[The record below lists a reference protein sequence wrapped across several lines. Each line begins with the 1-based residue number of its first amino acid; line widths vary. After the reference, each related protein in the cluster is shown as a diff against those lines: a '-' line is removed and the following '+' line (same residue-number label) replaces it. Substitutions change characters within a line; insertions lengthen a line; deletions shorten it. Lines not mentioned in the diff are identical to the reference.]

1 MILVNPS
8 AKTNKEI
15 PNLQLAY
22 IGTISNS
29 KIIDLNT
36 KPEPANRFLD
46 YQTDVLGI
54 SVQSRTYGEA
64 QKIAKLYQEKYPN
77 SQVISVSGIIDIECC
92 YPFLK
97 LEKDLNF
104 SQPFDDNLPFPK
116 YELFDSF
123 EIFKKYWQSGDW
135 PYAIMT
141 SQGCPYQCIYC
152 AARNRPWRARSV
164 ENCYQELKQ
173 AKEKYGI
180 RTFQI
185 LDDCFNLRPERA
197 MKFCRRI
204 KDLNLNWYCSNG
216 LRVNSFDEK
225 LAKAMADSG
234 CKEVSFGIE
243 SIDNQV
249 LENIKK
255 GITKEQI
262 ERAIKIAKKY
272 FRFVNG
278 FFIIGLP
285 GATYKKDL
293 ANLHWALKMGINAHF
308 SYYLPF
314 DKLMQLDETFYGKLS
329 GPISNEYLK
338 ELQKRIGELTE
349 FMRGEL
355 SGHSWKERAIITGLA
370 IFRYDPLYLPLY
382 IKVGLK
388 RLMSKIKSKIWE
400 R

>member
-1 MILVNPS
+1 MFLINPS

-36 KPEPANRFLD
+36 KPEPANRFSD
-46 YQTDVLGI
+46 YQTDVLGV

-64 QKIAKLYQEKYPN
+64 QKIAKLYKEKYPD
-77 SQVISVSGIIDIECC
+77 SQIVSVSGIIDIECC

-97 LEKDLNF
+97 LEQDLSF
-104 SQPFDDNLPFPK
+104 DQPFDDNLPFPN
-116 YELFDSF
+116 YDLFDSF
-123 EIFKKYWQSGDW
+123 EIFKKHWQSGDW

-152 AARNRPWRARSV
+152 AARNRPWRGRSV

-185 LDDCFNLRPERA
+185 LDDCFNLKPERVI
-197 MKFCRRI
+197 KFCQKI
-204 KDLNLNWYCSNG
+204 KELNLSWYCSNG
-216 LRVNSFDEK
+216 LRVNGFNEK
-225 LAKAMADSG
+225 LARAMAEAG

-243 SIDNQV
+243 SIDEVV

-255 GITKEQI
+255 GVNKKMAEEVI
-262 ERAIKIAKKY
+262 RIAKKY

-285 GATYKKDL
+285 GSTYQKDL
-293 ANLHWALKMGINAHF
+293 TSLHWALKQGINAHF

-314 DKLMQLDETFYGKLS
+314 DKLMQLDEIFYGKLS
-329 GPISNEYLK
+329 GPISNEYPK
-338 ELQKRIGELTE
+338 DLQKRISQLTE

-355 SGHSWKERAIITGLA
+355 SGRSRKERAIITAKTILKC
-370 IFRYDPLYLPLY
+370 DPFYLPLY
-382 IKVGLK
+382 IKVGVK
-388 RLMSKIKSKIWE
+388 RLISKIKSE
-400 R
+400 F

>member
-1 MILVNPS
+1 MILINPS

-46 YQTDVLGI
+46 CKTDVLGT
-54 SVQSRTYGEA
+54 SVQSRTYGESL
-64 QKIAKLYQEKYPN
+64 KIAKLYQGKYPN
-77 SQVISVSGIIDIECC
+77 SKVFSVSGIIDIECC

-97 LEKDLNF
+97 LEQNLNF
-104 SQPFDDNLPFPK
+104 NQPFDDNLPFPN

-123 EIFKKYWQSGDW
+123 EIFKKNWQSGNW

-152 AARNRPWRARSV
+152 AARNRPWRGRSI
-164 ENCYQELKQ
+164 ENCYQELKS

-180 RTFQI
+180 KSFQI
-185 LDDCFNLRPERA
+185 LDDCFNLKPERV
-197 MKFCRRI
+197 MEFCQVI
-204 KDLNLNWYCSNG
+204 KNLNLSWYCSNG

-225 LAKAMADSG
+225 MAKAMAEAG
-234 CKEVSFGIE
+234 CREVSFGIE
-243 SIDNQV
+243 SINSEV
-249 LENIKK
+249 LKNIQK
-255 GITKEQI
+255 GITKEMAG
-262 ERAIKIAKKY
+262 RAIKIAKKY

-285 GATYKKDL
+285 GSTYQKDL
-293 ANLHWALKMGINAHF
+293 SSLYWALKQGINAHF

-329 GPISNEYLK
+329 GPISNEYSK
-338 ELQKRIGELTE
+338 EFQKRIADLTE
-349 FMRGEL
+349 FMRGEP
-355 SGHSWKERAIITGLA
+355 SGYSRKDRAIITARA
-370 IFRYDPLYLPLY
+370 IFKYDLLYLPLY
-382 IKVGLK
+382 LKIGLK
-388 RLMSKIKSKIWE
+388 RLISKIKTKLVK
-400 R
+400 